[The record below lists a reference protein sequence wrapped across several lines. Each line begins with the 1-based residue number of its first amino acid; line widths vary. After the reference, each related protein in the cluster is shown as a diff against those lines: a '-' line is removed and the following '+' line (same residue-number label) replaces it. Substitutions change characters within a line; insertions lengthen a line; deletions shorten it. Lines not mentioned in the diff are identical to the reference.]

1 MSSEGG
7 PVNDEI
13 ERLLEQGAV
22 LLEPTGPML
31 PSEYGKRWMDDTWTA
46 IERDRGV
53 ILDIAKLAEYEAEMW
68 DEIDRILREEVH
80 HRLGSLT
87 GIANGLSQY
96 VMHLLRRPRQR
107 QDERS
112 RCPSPSRWRST
123 PPTRRRRPPAR
134 RRPRPS
140 TPATADAPDARG
152 RRVRRRDDRDPVGV
166 DEHQHDHVRQLHRHR
181 LDAARLHAGR
191 QRDHRLRERAVVRR
205 LDSTTI
211 STTQTPPTIAAGAL
225 SLSLATSP

>member
-1 MSSEGG
+1 MS
-7 PVNDEI
+7 DEI

-31 PSEYGKRWMDDTWTA
+31 PTEYGKKWMDDTWTA

-68 DEIDRILREEVH
+68 DEIDRILREETH

-96 VMHLLRRPRQR
+96 VMHLL
-107 QDERS
+107 
-112 RCPSPSRWRST
+112 
-123 PPTRRRRPPAR
+123 
-134 RRPRPS
+134 
-140 TPATADAPDARG
+140 
-152 RRVRRRDDRDPVGV
+152 V
-166 DEHQHDHVRQLHRHR
+166 DHVNGKTSFTMPVAVAMA
-181 LDAARLHAGR
+181 LDTANPASTATGASQAETVYTGYGR
-191 QRDHRLRERAVVRR
+191 QALAGAAFVAATTATPSVSTNASTITFANCTGTGSTLLGFT
-205 LDSTTI
+205 LDDSATTGAGNVLWFGGLTSTVI
-211 STTQTPPTIAAGAL
+211 STTQTPPTVAASAL